1 MSKRV
6 PKRKFK
12 GFKNEWE
19 QCKLGDIISE
29 LKSGLSRQLDNADI
43 GLPVVRANNINDG
56 ILDMNN
62 DVKYWYKDD
71 PQGADTSNYL
81 IHKNDI
87 LINFINSEAKMGT
100 ATIVDTEP
108 IRETIYTT
116 NILKMKADDTISD
129 NLFLLYLTMT
139 NHYCDY
145 IKLITK
151 PAVNQASFTTVDYKN
166 YSFMMPSLKEQK
178 KIGVYLNTLDSLI
191 TFHQRK
197 YDKLQALKKAYL
209 YEMFPQEGE
218 SVPKRRFP
226 EFSGEWRYIKFNDI
240 VKRLSQVDN
249 TKQLLGVEYEDIV
262 SGRGRLCDDFH
273 KKEILKSGIRFSEGD
288 ILYGK
293 LRPYL
298 MNFLLADFD
307 GVAIGDFWVL
317 RPNENVCSEW
327 IYTLI
332 QTDMFCE
339 VANQSIGT
347 KMPRADWSVVSNTYF
362 HIPVSFEEQ
371 KRIGMFFMN
380 IDAQINRVDNKINKL
395 KALKQAYLAEMF
407 V

>member
-218 SVPKRRFP
+218 SVPKRRFAG
-226 EFSGEWRYIKFNDI
+226 FSGEWEKKKMLEIISVNNGTDYKHLQDGDI
-240 VKRLSQVDN
+240 PVYGTGGYMCSVNKALSYN
-249 TKQLLGVEYEDIV
+249 EDAIGI
-262 SGRGRLCDDFH
+262 GRKGTID
-273 KKEILKSGIRFSEGD
+273 KPYILKAPFWTVDTLFYCIPCKGYNLHFVNDLFQCISWKTLDEST
-288 ILYGK
+288 
-293 LRPYL
+293 
-298 MNFLLADFD
+298 
-307 GVAIGDFWVL
+307 GVPSLSKTII
-317 RPNENVCSEW
+317 ENVNIRVPS
-327 IYTLI
+327 
-332 QTDMFCE
+332 Q
-339 VANQSIGT
+339 
-347 KMPRADWSVVSNTYF
+347 
-362 HIPVSFEEQ
+362 FEQE
-371 KRIGMFFMN
+371 RIGKFFGN
-380 IDAQINRVDNKINKL
+380 IDKNILKIQNKLQKL